1 MPAPWTAR
9 VWAEYRAAN
18 LTRAW
23 RDVLLTLATYRGPGG
38 FAWPSHATLAERAK
52 CSVRTVQRAL
62 AMAAELGLVAWT
74 ERRVRAG
81 WRWLRTSNAYR
92 LLTPLDA
99 VRAGLRTAW
108 KPAPATTGQDGRRGE
123 SLSKKE
129 ALRTM
134 LQAAAAMPDLLTMR
148 RAVIEGRM
156 AAAGRS

>member
-9 VWAEYRAAN
+9 VWAEYRGTN
-18 LTRAW
+18 LTPLW

-38 FAWPSHATLAERAK
+38 TAWPSHATLAERCR

-62 AMAAELGLVAWT
+62 AIAARLGLVTWT

-92 LLTPLDA
+92 LLTPLEA
-99 VRAGLRTAW
+99 VRAGLRAAW
-108 KPAPATTGQDGRRGE
+108 RAVPATTGQNGRGGE
-123 SLSKKE
+123 RLSKKA
-129 ALRTM
+129 ALRPM
-134 LQAAAAMPDLLTMR
+134 LLAAAAMPDLLAMR

-156 AAAGRS
+156 AAAGRV